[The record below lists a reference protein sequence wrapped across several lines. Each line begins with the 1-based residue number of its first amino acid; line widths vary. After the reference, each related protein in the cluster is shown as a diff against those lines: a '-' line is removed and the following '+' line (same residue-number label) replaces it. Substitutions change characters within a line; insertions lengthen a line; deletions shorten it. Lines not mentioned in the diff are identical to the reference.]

1 MDLKGWYMHT
11 SMFEDIVTK
20 EQLEKL
26 DKDLCIQ
33 GYVHG
38 YSDTPNHA
46 RKEQSYWHGY
56 MNGQV
61 DSGRMPISITQL
73 MLAADIVSKKVGN

>member
-1 MDLKGWYMHT
+1 MHT
-11 SMFEDIVTK
+11 PMFEDIITK

-26 DKDLCIQ
+26 DKDFCIQ

-38 YSDTPNHA
+38 YSDTPNHTM
-46 RKEQSYWHGY
+46 KEQSYWHGY

-61 DSGRMPISITQL
+61 DSGRMPPSITQI
-73 MLAADIVSKKVGN
+73 MLAADIVSKKVGD

>member
-1 MDLKGWYMHT
+1 MHT
-11 SMFEDIVTK
+11 NVFEDIITE

-33 GYVHG
+33 GYIHG
-38 YSDTPNHA
+38 YSDTPNHTM
-46 RKEQSYWHGY
+46 KEQSYWHGY

-61 DSGRMPISITQL
+61 DCGKMRPSVDQL
-73 MLAADIVSKKVGN
+73 MLA

>member
-1 MDLKGWYMHT
+1 MHT
-11 SMFEDIVTK
+11 SMFEDIITK
-20 EQLEKL
+20 EQLETP
-26 DKDLCIQ
+26 DENLCIQ

-38 YSDTPNHA
+38 YSETPNHTM
-46 RKEQSYWHGY
+46 KEQSYWHGY

-61 DSGRMPISITQL
+61 DSGRMPPSITQI